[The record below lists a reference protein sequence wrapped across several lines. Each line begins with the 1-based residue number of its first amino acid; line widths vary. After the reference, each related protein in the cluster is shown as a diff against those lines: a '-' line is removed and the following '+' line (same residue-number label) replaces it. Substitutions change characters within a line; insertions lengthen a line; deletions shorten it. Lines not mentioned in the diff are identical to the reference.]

1 MSTSSS
7 KATTVTQ
14 APAAYRLSDEDR
26 QCIEQYLE
34 QSLAVNTRRSYNMA
48 WRAFLRYC
56 NRKHVR
62 AFPADPITLMDYVT
76 WLAGVKKISQS
87 SIQVAVAALTYIH
100 DHVDTGT
107 GMPAEDRHQKN
118 PARDPRFQQVFR
130 GVRRATR
137 APKAVKQPLTI
148 DLIERIAEVITKNTL
163 ADARLKALI
172 LVGFAGAFRR
182 SELVGIEL
190 KHVDFQRSGM
200 TIALPSSKTDQE
212 GPGDIVNIPYI
223 RAKPQ
228 VCPVVALK
236 RWINMADITDG
247 PIFRQIS
254 KHGSP
259 TVRGLSPP
267 SVGVLLKEA
276 LSRAGLEDQVADF
289 GAHSL
294 RAGFVT
300 SAAEA
305 GEAEWKIMQVTRH
318 RSTST
323 LRQYIRNSGE
333 GGKQAISNVFNNKR
347 RDSAAVEKKSR

>member
-1 MSTSSS
+1 MAADSSTP
-7 KATTVTQ
+7 AL
-14 APAAYRLSDEDR
+14 APATHRLSDDDWR
-26 QCIEQYLE
+26 RIEQYLE
-34 QSLAVNTRRSYNMA
+34 QSLAVNTRRAYNTA

-56 NRKHVR
+56 NRRHVR
-62 AFPADPITLMDYVT
+62 AFPADPLTLMDYVT
-76 WLAGVKKISQS
+76 WLAGVKKASHS

-100 DHVDTGT
+100 DHVDTGA
-107 GMPAEDRHQKN
+107 PVEDRRRKN
-118 PARDPRFQQVFR
+118 PTRDPRFQQVFR
-130 GVRRATR
+130 GVRRTTR

-148 DLIERIAEVITKNTL
+148 DLIERLVGAITENTL

-190 KHVDFQRSGM
+190 KHIQFQRSGM
-200 TIALPSSKTDQE
+200 TIALPFSKTDQD
-212 GPGDIVNIPYI
+212 GSGDVVNIPRI
-223 RAKPQ
+223 RSKPEM
-228 VCPVVALK
+228 CPVVALR
-236 RWINMADITDG
+236 RWINMADISDG
-247 PIFRQIS
+247 PVFRQIS

-259 TVRGLSPP
+259 TRRGLSPP

-276 LSRAGLEDQVADF
+276 LVRAGLEDRIDDF

-333 GGKQAISNVFNNKR
+333 GGKQAISNVFTKR
-347 RDSAAVEKKSR
+347 RDNNTFDKKSL

>member
-1 MSTSSS
+1 MATPSSQ
-7 KATTVTQ
+7 AAAVTP
-14 APAAYRLSDEDR
+14 APAAYRLSDDDR
-26 QCIEQYLE
+26 RRIEQYLE
-34 QSLAVNTRRSYNMA
+34 QSLAVNTRRAYNTA

-100 DHVDTGT
+100 DHVDTGVST
-107 GMPAEDRHQKN
+107 EDRRRMN

-148 DLIERIAEVITKNTL
+148 DLIEKLVGVITGNTL

-190 KHVDFQRSGM
+190 KHVHFQRSGM

-212 GPGDIVNIPYI
+212 GSGDVVNIPRI
-223 RAKPQ
+223 RNRPEL
-228 VCPVVALK
+228 CPVVALR
-236 RWINMADITDG
+236 RWINMADITEG
-247 PIFRQIS
+247 PVFRQIS

-267 SVGVLLKEA
+267 SVGVLLKDA
-276 LSRAGLEDQVADF
+276 LVRAGLEDRIDDF

-333 GGKQAISNVFNNKR
+333 GGKQAISNVFSNKR
-347 RDSAAVEKKSR
+347 QDGNTFEKKSP